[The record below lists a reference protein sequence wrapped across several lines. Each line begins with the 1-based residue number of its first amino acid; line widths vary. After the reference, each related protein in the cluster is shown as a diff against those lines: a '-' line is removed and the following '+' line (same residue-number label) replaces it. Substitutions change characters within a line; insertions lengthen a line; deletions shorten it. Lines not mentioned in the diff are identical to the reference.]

1 MRFAWLLIGLVA
13 CSRATAV
20 EQPPPKKTE
29 AKVEAAD
36 PTLDDE
42 LVGTTPA
49 EWAAVDWRNSK
60 PLALADLRGR
70 VVLVRWFMD
79 PSCPFCSATAPALR
93 ALHREYGPRG
103 LTVVGLY
110 HHKQREPLQRGQ
122 FDGIVRDFG
131 FEFPVARDPE
141 WATLKAWWLDGHERE
156 FTSVSFLLDKS
167 GRIRGIHPGG
177 RYALGDPAF
186 AAMKRAIERLL
197 TES

>member
-1 MRFAWLLIGLVA
+1 M
-13 CSRATAV
+13 
-20 EQPPPKKTE
+20 Q
-29 AKVEAAD
+29 AAD
-36 PTLDDE
+36 ASLDHE
-42 LVGTTPA
+42 LVGTTPP

-79 PSCPFCSATAPALR
+79 PSCPFCSATAPSLK
-93 ALHREYGPRG
+93 ALHREYAPRG

-110 HHKQREPLQRGQ
+110 HHKQREPLQCGQ
-122 FDGIVRDFG
+122 FDGFVRDFG

-141 WATLKAWWLDGHERE
+141 WATLKAWWLDAHPRG

-177 RYALGDPAF
+177 RYAPGDPAF
-186 AAMKRAIERLL
+186 AGLKRAIERLL
-197 TES
+197 TET